1 MPHRTETRSAG
12 RHRRGQAGRHRATLA
27 SRSALLRPLVSERG
41 CAVLLTAGLGVA
53 LATGVAGGAAAA
65 TAAEKEPVAFPAQA
79 EVAPAID
86 GAYGSVPSSD
96 TTVPAAV
103 VPWKP
108 AGGTAVASV
117 RKLKPRPT
125 APPQAVPAVEG
136 WVNPNPSGRVTSCYG
151 ERWGRLHAGVDIAGP
166 AGSPILAT
174 GNGVVVRA
182 GAAQGYGLAVLVDH
196 GNGYLTHYGHMSA
209 VAVRAGQRVVAGEQ
223 IGDEGSTGHSTGPH
237 LHFEVHL
244 GAYKNPVEPT
254 TWLRDRGVTVAG
266 C

>member
-12 RHRRGQAGRHRATLA
+12 RHRRGQAGRHRAF
-27 SRSALLRPLVSERG
+27 RPLSSNRVRAG
-41 CAVLLTAGLGVA
+41 LLTVGLGAA
-53 LATGVAGGAAAA
+53 LATGVAGGTAAAD
-65 TAAEKEPVAFPAQA
+65 AAADKRAVSFIVPAEPPPA
-79 EVAPAID
+79 PD
-86 GAYGSVPSSD
+86 GR
-96 TTVPAAV
+96 PAAV
-103 VPWKP
+103 GPWKP
-108 AGGTAVASV
+108 AEGTAVASA
-117 RKLKPRPT
+117 RRLKSRPT
-125 APPQAVPAVEG
+125 VAPKVAPVVEG

-151 ERWGRLHAGVDIAGP
+151 ERWGRLHAGVDIAGS
-166 AGSPILAT
+166 AGSPILAA

-182 GAAQGYGLAVLVDH
+182 GEAQGYGLAVLIDH

-209 VAVRAGQRVVAGEQ
+209 IAVRDGQRVVAGEQ

-254 TWLRDRGVTVAG
+254 TWLRDRGVTVVG